1 VARDGLPGPWR
12 PRQRPPID
20 FVSRWAGAPR
30 GLAAHRPL
38 PSSVRAPHAGSIGCG
53 ARISF
58 LCAPASACWGAFSL
72 RLAFPARQTSST
84 SRVRQRERRQPI
96 DRSGP
101 RFRLYSRVSGLPPGR
116 LWRSR
121 NVVVGPQ
128 CRKFVRF
135 EAAFGTWFSNG
146 GGHMIKILLTVAVLG
161 CVGGFAGLAMAQGKP
176 GEALGRDI
184 SSQCAHRRTMPPDP
198 RDACGRNQRSDT
210 QVGSGQDGSSQ
221 AALVGPGPGGG
232 QGNGIGPGNAGN
244 QGNAIGPGNAGG
256 QGNGIGP
263 GNGGGQGKGRR

>member
-1 VARDGLPGPWR
+1 MAAKATATHRLRQPMGRGSSWLGGPPSIAQLRARPARGVNRVWGSDFISLRPSIGLLGR
-12 PRQRPPID
+12 FQSPPSFPCKADVID
-20 FVSRWAGAPR
+20 IAGA
-30 GLAAHRPL
+30 AA
-38 PSSVRAPHAGSIGCG
+38 RA
-53 ARISF
+53 
-58 LCAPASACWGAFSL
+58 AP
-72 RLAFPARQTSST
+72 
-84 SRVRQRERRQPI
+84 PI

-244 QGNAIGPGNAGG
+244 QGNAIGPANAGG